1 MRYSIQDK
9 KLQKLADGQPVKGYP
24 AELGKAFRKCLN
36 YIKAAKNIRDLQAM
50 RSLHCEEYRD
60 RERRERSLQL
70 NDQYHLMFLLDAEEI
85 VICSIRYH

>member
-50 RSLHCEEYRD
+50 RSWHCEE
-60 RERRERSLQL
+60 
-70 NDQYHLMFLLDAEEI
+70 
-85 VICSIRYH
+85 